1 MAFQFTGTF
10 TTGQLLKLYEFAKW
24 QEQDIL
30 KRITFLQLRLNQN
43 GRFIPT
49 YGPDYHPKS
58 ITVSDPNSYA
68 ARLLDAYVLMGG
80 NPIQELLLRLKSD
93 PVYLTT
99 GAPFSFDDD
108 ELTEGHSNI
117 MSNGMRLR
125 EGHLFDSVV
134 GIQVEKLKR
143 WQRGPTK
150 GKREQLEYKIYKC
163 MDYADQLEEEI
174 LLLQMMSNANSH
186 SDSVDAKYQR
196 VVAAYTTPG
205 VVSVVQNDADLFGL
219 NIGKIIDP
227 LSPSDV
233 RQAPEIGGRF

>member
-30 KRITFLQLRLNQN
+30 KRITFLQLRLSIN
-43 GRFIPT
+43 GIINVS
-49 YGPDYHPKS
+49 YGPDNHPVS
-58 ITVSDPNSYA
+58 ITTSDPNSYA

-80 NPIQELLLRLKSD
+80 NPKQELLLRNKSD

-108 ELTEGHSNI
+108 ELTEGYSNI
-117 MSNGMRLR
+117 LSNGMRLK
-125 EGHLFDSVV
+125 EGHIFDSVV
-134 GIQVEKLKR
+134 GIQTEKLKR

-163 MDYADQLEEEI
+163 LDYSDQLEEEI
-174 LLLQMMSNANSH
+174 ALLEMMTNA
-186 SDSVDAKYQR
+186 SDPTQSVDAKYAA

-205 VVSVVQNDADLFGL
+205 VATVVQNDADLFGL